1 MVEKE
6 WEKWIETMTNKK
18 KKGETKE
25 ENKRHVGKNT
35 NNPKKI

>member
-1 MVEKE
+1 
-6 WEKWIETMTNKK
+6 MTNKK

-35 NNPKKI
+35 NNPKKIWKEKTLSWRK